1 MGKYAGIRRRA
12 REFALQVL
20 YQIDIAGYRADKAYE
35 NCLKNLCPHE
45 GVKGFSLE
53 LVNGVVEYKKEIDD
67 LIKKYSEHWVL
78 DRMAVVDKN
87 ILRVAIFELIYCD
100 DLPYKVS
107 IDEAIE
113 LAKRYG
119 ADDSPSFINGILDNI
134 ARKSLL
140 EKNGEHVKSE
150 K

>member
-1 MGKYAGIRRRA
+1 MGKYVGIRRRA

-20 YQIDIAGYRADKAYE
+20 YQIDVAGYNVDKAYE
-35 NCLKNLCPHE
+35 NCLKNLCPLE

-53 LVNGVVEYKKEIDD
+53 IVKGVAEHKKEIDD

-87 ILRVAIFELIYCD
+87 ILRVAIFEIIYCD

-134 ARKSLL
+134 ARKSL
-140 EKNGEHVKSE
+140 KNKVMNK
-150 K
+150 

>member
-1 MGKYAGIRRRA
+1 MGKYVGIRRRA

-20 YQIDIAGYRADKAYE
+20 YQIDVAGYNADKAYE
-35 NCLKNLCPHE
+35 NCLKNLCPLE

-53 LVNGVVEYKKEIDD
+53 IVKGVAEHKKEIDD
-67 LIKKYSEHWVL
+67 LIKKNSEHWVL

-87 ILRVAIFELIYCD
+87 ILRMAIFELIYCD

-113 LAKRYG
+113 LGKRYG

-134 ARKSLL
+134 ARKSL
-140 EKNGEHVKSE
+140 KNKVINK
-150 K
+150 

>member
-1 MGKYAGIRRRA
+1 MGKYVGIRRRA

-20 YQIDIAGYRADKAYE
+20 YQVDVAGYSADKAYE
-35 NCLKNLCPHE
+35 NCLENLCPLE
-45 GVKGFSLE
+45 GVKGFSLDI
-53 LVNGVVEYKKEIDD
+53 VNGVVEHKKEIDD

-87 ILRVAIFELIYCD
+87 ILRIATFELIYCD

-107 IDEAIE
+107 INEAIE
-113 LAKRYG
+113 LGKRYG

-134 ARKSLL
+134 ARKSLENKVL
-140 EKNGEHVKSE
+140 NK
-150 K
+150 

>member
-1 MGKYAGIRRRA
+1 MGIRRRA

-20 YQIDIAGYRADKAYE
+20 YQVDVAGYSADMAYE
-35 NCLKNLCPHE
+35 NCLRNLCPLE
-45 GVKGFSLE
+45 GVKGFSLD
-53 LVNGVVEYKKEIDD
+53 LVNGVVEHKKEIDD

-78 DRMAVVDKN
+78 DRMALVDKN

-107 IDEAIE
+107 INEAIE

-119 ADDSPSFINGILDNI
+119 ADDSPAFINGILDNI
-134 ARKSLL
+134 ARRSLQG
-140 EKNGEHVKSE
+140 KNGE
-150 K
+150 

>member
-1 MGKYAGIRRRA
+1 MGKYVGIRRRA

-20 YQIDIAGYRADKAYE
+20 YQIEVAGYSSDKAYE
-35 NCLKNLCPHE
+35 NCLGNLCPPE

-53 LVNGVVEYKKEIDD
+53 IVNGVAEHKKEIDD

-87 ILRVAIFELIYCD
+87 ILRIAIFELIYCA

-107 IDEAIE
+107 INEAIE
-113 LAKRYG
+113 LGKRFG

-134 ARKSLL
+134 ARKSLENKVINKRL
-140 EKNGEHVKSE
+140 
-150 K
+150 

>member
-1 MGKYAGIRRRA
+1 MGKYVGIRRRA

-20 YQIDIAGYRADKAYE
+20 YQIDVAGYNADKAYE
-35 NCLKNLCPHE
+35 NCLKNLCPLE

-53 LVNGVVEYKKEIDD
+53 IVKGVAEHKKEIDD

-87 ILRVAIFELIYCD
+87 ILRMAIFELIYCD

-113 LAKRYG
+113 LGKRYG

-134 ARKSLL
+134 ARKSL
-140 EKNGEHVKSE
+140 ENKVINK
-150 K
+150 